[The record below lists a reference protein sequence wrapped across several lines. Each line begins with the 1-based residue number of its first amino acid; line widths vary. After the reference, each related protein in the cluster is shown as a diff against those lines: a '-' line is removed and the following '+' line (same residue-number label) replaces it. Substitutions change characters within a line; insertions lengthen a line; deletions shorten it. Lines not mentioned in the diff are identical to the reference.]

1 MLTENQEK
9 CPVKTL
15 VDQAVNKLVAVH
27 GLGGPK
33 KAQVSRRLS
42 HVVSFVLLEENNQ
55 RLKNVVPKIHYIIH

>member
-15 VDQAVNKLVAVH
+15 VNQAVNKLVAVH

-33 KAQVSRRLS
+33 KAQVSQRLS
-42 HVVSFVLLEENNQ
+42 HVSFALLEENNQ
-55 RLKNVVPKIHYIIH
+55 RLKNAVPKIHYIIH

>member
-15 VDQAVNKLVAVH
+15 VDQAINMLVAIH

-33 KAQVSRRLS
+33 KAQVSPRLS
-42 HVVSFVLLEENNQ
+42 RVVSFPLLEENNQ
-55 RLKNVVPKIHYIIH
+55 RLTNVVPKIHHIFH

>member
-15 VDQAVNKLVAVH
+15 VDQAINKLVEVH

-33 KAQVSRRLS
+33 KAQVSQRLS
-42 HVVSFVLLEENNQ
+42 HTVSFALLEENK
-55 RLKNVVPKIHYIIH
+55 RLKNEVSKIHYILH